1 MCDCLAQQCERKGG
15 EETGRGRETKSIVSP
30 ANSLTP
36 HATNSACAQ
45 IIVSCLLSLVSLVCW
60 RGGGVKGCFFVMSK
74 AEAEAMSPSA
84 AALKTHQPLAPPMLR
99 FRATVLHVL
108 LFLMCWLCML
118 QLSRSLSLSQLS
130 SSFHDFKRLLV
141 LEFSCISNTRKAR
154 EREGQISAAP
164 YWN

>member
-15 EETGRGRETKSIVSP
+15 EETGRGRETKSVVSP

-74 AEAEAMSPSA
+74 AEAKAMSPVCSG
-84 AALKTHQPLAPPMLR
+84 T
-99 FRATVLHVL
+99 
-108 LFLMCWLCML
+108 
-118 QLSRSLSLSQLS
+118 
-130 SSFHDFKRLLV
+130 
-141 LEFSCISNTRKAR
+141 
-154 EREGQISAAP
+154 
-164 YWN
+164 